1 MRPIVRGKENKTVE
15 FGAKSNNI
23 LIDGISFIEKVG
35 GDQGYSGNDNRTFC
49 KDNNIEKMTI
59 PIILSKK
66 VDTGNVNL
74 LNICLFLNRLLSE
87 FAVRTEY
94 VHNLVDVHLL
104 HVLTSRLQ
112 ILTWVEVSRMLS
124 EVLTDGSS
132 HGETRV

>member
-1 MRPIVRGKENKTVE
+1 MRNQIKKHILESIANRIVSISKPYVRPIVRGKENKTVE

-74 LNICLFLNRLLSE
+74 FI
-87 FAVRTEY
+87 
-94 VHNLVDVHLL
+94 
-104 HVLTSRLQ
+104 
-112 ILTWVEVSRMLS
+112 
-124 EVLTDGSS
+124 
-132 HGETRV
+132 